1 MMILFDSERERYM
14 LWRMDRQIALS
25 RLNAMDNTLAS
36 IAGRW
41 YGESG
46 ARSIN
51 QFCKMTGK
59 KRNEIYKLA
68 KRAAFWKGF
77 CLGRKQLRSKEKEA
91 GGK

>member
-1 MMILFDSERERYM
+1 MIIRGDEGYLSY
-14 LWRMDRQIALS
+14 WIDRQIVLS
-25 RLNAMDNTLAS
+25 RLNAMDNSLAY

-51 QFCKMTGK
+51 RFCEMTGK
-59 KRNEIYKLA
+59 NRNVIYKLA

-77 CLGRKQLRSKEKEA
+77 CLGRKQLRSKEKE
-91 GGK
+91 G